1 MSYLLRKTVRRPF
14 KKFKKITIKKNDPA
28 IPLPV
33 DISGSRVSERYLYTH
48 GHRRTIES
56 SQEV

>member
-1 MSYLLRKTVRRPF
+1 MENSTEAQ
-14 KKFKKITIKKNDPA
+14 ITIKKNDPA

-48 GHRRTIES
+48 GHRRTIDS
-56 SQEV
+56 S